1 MVHQQQTQ
9 QQVGN
14 ETKKERISKNKDKR
28 EKATDE
34 EKELRKE
41 RKLGRKR
48 VNIKHIVFCR
58 IVILIQQYESFT
70 FRIAMMLYWL
80 RKDGKMTK
88 KWLKCCIKMGMK
100 NCHSRIE
107 RSIIT

>member
-48 VNIKHIVFCR
+48 VNIHLIV
-58 IVILIQQYESFT
+58 L
-70 FRIAMMLYWL
+70 
-80 RKDGKMTK
+80 
-88 KWLKCCIKMGMK
+88 
-100 NCHSRIE
+100 
-107 RSIIT
+107 